1 MPRIAVFGGTGYLAS
16 LIKYQN
22 NVKINK
28 YVFFSREKKSK
39 NYIDYSSLKK
49 NYLKF
54 KKFDFAI
61 HILGPNNN
69 QLKKNKYFIQNKN
82 QITSNIC
89 DVCLKNN
96 IKLIYISSLQVYKNY
111 GKKNIY
117 LNSIINKENKY
128 SHLHYQSEEIIKSKF
143 LNHSNMFTILR
154 VGNVFGFR
162 KNIKLR
168 ELKNNLIHSLCD
180 TALKKR
186 KILINNCSIQR
197 TFIPSKI
204 YIQTINLIIK
214 KKIIN
219 NSIMNIIYKNLTLKN
234 IADIIKSRIRFVL
247 NFNIDTELKNFTKK
261 KIFVIYSNKKLKFK
275 YKKRTFIFEIDQIL
289 KNLKN

>member
-1 MPRIAVFGGTGYLAS
+1 
-16 LIKYQN
+16 
-22 NVKINK
+22 
-28 YVFFSREKKSK
+28 
-39 NYIDYSSLKK
+39 
-49 NYLKF
+49 
-54 KKFDFAI
+54 
-61 HILGPNNN
+61 
-69 QLKKNKYFIQNKN
+69 
-82 QITSNIC
+82 
-89 DVCLKNN
+89 
-96 IKLIYISSLQVYKNY
+96 
-111 GKKNIY
+111 
-117 LNSIINKENKY
+117 
-128 SHLHYQSEEIIKSKF
+128 
-143 LNHSNMFTILR
+143 MFTILR